1 MSSLK
6 LSRLN
11 VSLTKHGAH
20 KIALLL
26 RKHSKDEVLGRAD
39 GKEPGINIDVAQAR
53 KNLSVGPGD
62 RVPAVWNRVRPLG
75 PSAID
80 ALVLIAIIF
89 SHHDLMAA
97 MARGRAGPF
106 RGRVLRGEVLDG
118 KAFTNLK
125 HTLVELGFSLTEAV
139 DEVTFDLRPLFGI
152 TGLAPLAL
160 EVLKLKLRDAGWD
173 ESTDAIDEMVGNGF
187 NESLAVTP
195 PQFESWLRTGDA
207 SAASGASKDAKF
219 FAGEDEDEGVVPGA
233 FVFKPGHNPRKTGTV
248 PVAASPAERRAQLR
262 HNELQTALHAQL
274 VKQYGEKR
282 VGTEVAT
289 GLGTSL
295 DAVVCQGK
303 KYWFYEIKIAN
314 SLRACLRQAIPQLLE
329 YAYWRCDDSMI
340 ERLIVVGTFRITP
353 AADAYLGYLRKR
365 FGIPIYYEQF
375 TG

>member
-20 KIALLL
+20 KVALLL
-26 RKHSKDEVLGRAD
+26 RKYGKDEVLGRAE

-62 RVPAVWNRVRPLG
+62 RVPAVWDRVRPLG
-75 PSAID
+75 PPAID

-89 SHHDLMAA
+89 SHHEVMDA
-97 MARGRAGPF
+97 MARGRTGPF
-106 RGRVLRGEVLDG
+106 RGRVVRGEVLDG

-125 HTLVELGFSLTEAV
+125 HTLVELGFSLTETV
-139 DEVTFDLRPLFGI
+139 DEVAFDLRPLFR
-152 TGLAPLAL
+152 TAALAPFAL

-173 ESTDAIDEMVGNGF
+173 GSTDAIEQMVAHGF

-195 PQFESWLRTGDA
+195 AQFESWLRTGDA
-207 SAASGASKDAKF
+207 SAASGRSKDADF
-219 FAGEDEDEGVVPGA
+219 FAGEDEDEGVPPGT
-233 FVFKPGHNPRKTGTV
+233 FVFRPGHNPKKTGTV

-262 HNELQTALHAQL
+262 HNELQTALHAHL

-295 DAVVCQGK
+295 DVVVYQAK

-329 YAYWRCDDSMI
+329 YAYWRGDDSMI
-340 ERLIVVGTFRITP
+340 EKLIVVGTFRITP
-353 AADAYLGYLRKR
+353 AADAYLAYLRKQ

-375 TG
+375 TV